1 MNDFLLN
8 HLFILF
14 GIWFIWYLYKN
25 NNTSKITLD
34 RGKRFI
40 GLLLALGLIIVGI
53 IGFLDYYKVW

>member
-8 HLFILF
+8 YLFILF

-25 NNTSKITLD
+25 KNTSKITFD